1 MAIHVALHHRTE
13 YRYDRPVSLGP
24 QVVRLRPCPHS
35 RTPILSYS
43 LKVEPKQHFLN
54 WQQDP
59 QSNYLARFVFP
70 EKTDHFTVEVD
81 LVAEVAVINPFDFF
95 LEPWAEAFPFAYPE
109 AMAKELAPYL
119 ITEEAGPLLSAL
131 VAGVDRTPRRTV
143 GFLVDLNASI
153 QKRVGYVIRMEP
165 GVQTPEETLSL
176 AKGSCR
182 DSAWLLVQALRRLGL
197 AARFVSGYLIQL
209 VPDETPLEGPAG
221 PEADFT
227 DLHAWTEVYLPGA
240 GWVGLDPTS
249 GLFAGEGHI
258 PLACSPDPQSA
269 SPVSGGL
276 EPCEVTFD
284 HAMTV
289 TRI

>member
-1 MAIHVALHHRTE
+1 MVI
-13 YRYDRPVSLGP
+13 
-24 QVVRLRPCPHS
+24 VRLRPCPHS

-197 AARFVSGYLIQL
+197 AARRVG
-209 VPDETPLEGPAG
+209 AHR
-221 PEADFT
+221 PEAALRRIDG
-227 DLHAWTEVYLPGA
+227 DGGVAAPGVIGVDRPILGIVEGEPELIETHRQGPWRRRRTVSRRRIVAFCVA
-240 GWVGLDPTS
+240 GSGLDRRFGPRYRPAAS
-249 GLFAGEGHI
+249 GMC
-258 PLACSPDPQSA
+258 P
-269 SPVSGGL
+269 
-276 EPCEVTFD
+276 
-284 HAMTV
+284 
-289 TRI
+289 